1 MALFHGP
8 VFTFSKSFNETGSLL
23 DWSSKKSFVFKLPY
37 CLCSVNTVTAYRK
50 GIGRMGIG
58 ILCMLGVFALWS
70 VIPVLVKLL
79 FSVFDPFTIAFLRL
93 LQGAAVVS
101 VAFFVRGHS
110 LRDIQW
116 SWWHLIG
123 GLGMSLNFSLY
134 AFSLSYTTASAGSL
148 VVQVQYVALTVLAV
162 AVLRERLGARK
173 IAGMVLVL
181 AGVAVIVGVR
191 EDVSRLFAPRYV
203 LGNVLMLFAG
213 LGWGIYALA
222 NKALAQRVG
231 TAAILAPM
239 MAMGVVVTGALSATH
254 FQLHSEPTA
263 AMWIIVFVLGV
274 LATGCAFVLVSE
286 GMKRLSAVLVGTLTA
301 TAPIGQIALAHWVL
315 GEPVTWSLIGGG
327 VLILVG
333 VLGMVYAER
342 FQGRR
347 RDRG

>member
-1 MALFHGP
+1 
-8 VFTFSKSFNETGSLL
+8 
-23 DWSSKKSFVFKLPY
+23 
-37 CLCSVNTVTAYRK
+37 
-50 GIGRMGIG
+50 MGIG

-93 LQGAAVVS
+93 LQGTAVVS
-101 VAFFVRGHS
+101 IAFFVRGYK

-162 AVLRERLGARK
+162 AVLRERLGAGK
-173 IAGMVLVL
+173 IVGMVLVL

-191 EDVSRLFAPRYV
+191 EDVGHLFAPRYV
-203 LGNVLMLFAG
+203 LGNVLMLFSG

-286 GMKRLSAVLVGTLTA
+286 GMKRLSAVLAGTLTA
-301 TAPIGQIALAHWVL
+301 TAPIGQVALAHWVL

-327 VLILVG
+327 VLILAG

>member
-1 MALFHGP
+1 
-8 VFTFSKSFNETGSLL
+8 
-23 DWSSKKSFVFKLPY
+23 
-37 CLCSVNTVTAYRK
+37 
-50 GIGRMGIG
+50 MGIG

-79 FSVFDPFTIAFLRL
+79 FPVFDPFTIAFLRL

-101 VAFFVRGHS
+101 AAFFARGHT

-116 SWWHLIG
+116 SWWHVIG

-134 AFSLSYTTASAGSL
+134 ALALSYTTASAGSL

-162 AVLRERLGARK
+162 AVLHERLGAGK
-173 IAGMVLVL
+173 MAGMALVL
-181 AGVAVIVGVR
+181 AGVAVIVGAR
-191 EDVSRLFAPRYV
+191 EDVGRLFAPRYV
-203 LGNVLMLFAG
+203 LGNVLMLFSG

-231 TAAILAPM
+231 TAAILSPM
-239 MAMGVVVTGALSATH
+239 MTMGVVVTGALAATH

-263 AMWIIVFVLGV
+263 ATWIVVFVLGV

-315 GEPVTWSLIGGG
+315 GEPVTWSLAGGG
-327 VLILVG
+327 VLILAG

-342 FQGRR
+342 FQDRR

>member
-101 VAFFVRGHS
+101 LAFFARGHS

-116 SWWHLIG
+116 SWWHVIG

-162 AVLRERLGARK
+162 AVLRERLGAGK
-173 IAGMVLVL
+173 IVGMALVL

-191 EDVSRLFAPRYV
+191 EDVSHLFAPRYV
-203 LGNVLMLFAG
+203 LGNVLMLFSG

-231 TAAILAPM
+231 TTAILAPM

-263 AMWIIVFVLGV
+263 ATWIIVFILGV

-327 VLILVG
+327 VLILAG

-342 FQGRR
+342 FQGRQ

>member
-1 MALFHGP
+1 
-8 VFTFSKSFNETGSLL
+8 
-23 DWSSKKSFVFKLPY
+23 
-37 CLCSVNTVTAYRK
+37 
-50 GIGRMGIG
+50 MGIG

-101 VAFFVRGHS
+101 VAFFARGYK

-162 AVLRERLGARK
+162 AVLRERLGAGK
-173 IAGMVLVL
+173 MVGMALVL

-191 EDVSRLFAPRYV
+191 GDVGHLFAPRYV
-203 LGNVLMLFAG
+203 LGNVLMLFSG

-222 NKALAQRVG
+222 NKALAPRVG

-263 AMWIIVFVLGV
+263 ATWIIVLVLGV

-315 GEPVTWSLIGGG
+315 GEPVTWSLTGGG

-342 FQGRR
+342 FQGRQ

>member
-1 MALFHGP
+1 
-8 VFTFSKSFNETGSLL
+8 
-23 DWSSKKSFVFKLPY
+23 
-37 CLCSVNTVTAYRK
+37 
-50 GIGRMGIG
+50 MGIG

-79 FSVFDPFTIAFLRL
+79 FPVFDPFTIAFLRL

-101 VAFFVRGHS
+101 VAFFARGHT

-134 AFSLSYTTASAGSL
+134 ALALSYTTASAGSL

-162 AVLRERLGARK
+162 AVLRERLGAGK
-173 IAGMVLVL
+173 IAGMALVL
-181 AGVAVIVGVR
+181 AGVAVIVGAR
-191 EDVSRLFAPRYV
+191 EDVGHLFAPRYV
-203 LGNVLMLFAG
+203 LGNVLMLFSG

-222 NKALAQRVG
+222 NKALAPRVG
-231 TAAILAPM
+231 TAAILSPM
-239 MAMGVVVTGALSATH
+239 MTMGVVVTGALAATH
-254 FQLHSEPTA
+254 FQLHSEPTVTA
-263 AMWIIVFVLGV
+263 WSIVFVLGV

-315 GEPVTWSLIGGG
+315 GEPVTWSLTGGG
-327 VLILVG
+327 VLILAG

-342 FQGRR
+342 FQR
-347 RDRG
+347 RDRS